1 MFILLWEGRKNT
13 FLLKYLNWR
22 YRVRVNQEETYP
34 VCDMKGAWQVRK
46 TGGFQSGWNV
56 WVCVCV
62 CVCVAGDISLS
73 IFLSFFEVFIEF
85 ITILFL
91 YFFLFMF

>member
-1 MFILLWEGRKNT
+1 MAGM
-13 FLLKYLNWR
+13 
-22 YRVRVNQEETYP
+22 
-34 VCDMKGAWQVRK
+34 CG
-46 TGGFQSGWNV
+46 
-56 WVCVCV
+56 CVCV

-91 YFFLFMF
+91 YSFHVLVFFFVHETCGILARCPGIKPAPPAL